1 MPLSIY
7 FQNLNTFMVSLWFPY
22 GFPMVFPMVFL
33 CLIGFSPWFPGSKIS
48 PYLRGALLRRLRCR
62 RLGWNGFCGEPGQS
76 KGRTLGKGTGL
87 GHDGWFMLV
96 MLLLY
101 TVITYDVVI
110 MFDIFKMYVMMH
122 HGVSFCTL

>member
-7 FQNLNTFMVSLWFPY
+7 FQNQADFFLKPQHIYGFPMVSLWF
-22 GFPMVFPMVFL
+22 FHVFPMVFL
-33 CLIGFSPWFPGSKIS
+33 CLIGLSPWFPGSNIS
-48 PYLRGALLRRLRCR
+48 PHLRGALLRRLRCR

-101 TVITYDVVI
+101 TLWQFNVAIEND
-110 MFDIFKMYVMMH
+110 H
-122 HGVSFCTL
+122 L